1 MPIRPDLLEILCCPS
16 TKTPVEILSDSRLER
31 LNAAIEAGSISY
43 ADGSLVKR
51 TLSEGLVTT
60 DGLTVYRIDSGIP
73 VMLVDQAIATGQMP
87 DW

>member
-1 MPIRPDLLEILCCPS
+1 MPIRADLLEILCCPS
-16 TKTPVEILSDSRLER
+16 TKTPVEMLSDSRLQR
-31 LNAAIEAGSISY
+31 LNAAIEAGSVRY
-43 ADGSLVKR
+43 ADGSLVQR
-51 TLSEGLVTT
+51 PLSEGLVTT